1 MEPSMTRHLHL
12 LIAIAATAA
21 LVACGDKPPAPG
33 VSPPVSSATTP
44 PAVSAAPS
52 VPAPP
57 ATGVSRTETAQDSAA
72 TNPKD
77 EMSKAEES
85 KSMPMSGQAGSH
97 SSTALDT
104 KQAPK

>member
-1 MEPSMTRHLHL
+1 MTRHLHL

-21 LVACGDKPPAPG
+21 LVACGDKSPAPS

-44 PAVSAAPS
+44 PAVSAAPAL
-52 VPAPP
+52 PTPP
-57 ATGVSRTETAQDSAA
+57 VTGVSRAETARDSAA

-77 EMSKAEES
+77 DMSKAEES

-97 SSTALDT
+97 SSTALDP

>member
-1 MEPSMTRHLHL
+1 MTRHLYL

-44 PAVSAAPS
+44 PAVSPAPAL
-52 VPAPP
+52 PAPP
-57 ATGVSRTETAQDSAA
+57 ATGVSPAETARDSAVTA
-72 TNPKD
+72 PK
-77 EMSKAEES
+77 EELSKAEES

-97 SSTALDT
+97 SSTALDP